1 LFIQGEASRYRDWH
15 DEWIG
20 VPRFFKSIH
29 SVEFTG
35 RLMKKILTLSLA
47 LASAAPAAPLLEA
60 PLQAQTPAP
69 SAGVEARRKA
79 LNSLLGEQWEY
90 TLRTSPEFASILGD
104 KRYNDRFSDGSE
116 KAILQDLEEAKKFL
130 ARFEAIDT
138 TGFPEQEQLNK
149 VLMVRDLKER
159 IEGAKFQNWLM
170 PVNQFSSPHL
180 QLPQLVP
187 LLSFTNVKD
196 YEDYLARLKQVPRVF
211 KEIEELM
218 AKGMSLKLMPPKI
231 LLDKVGPQAEKIVA
245 IKAEESP
252 FAQPVQTFPKGISE
266 ADQKRLREAVLGAVR
281 DLVYPSYAKFA
292 EFVTKEYAPA
302 GRSEPGVWSLPDGEA
317 RYAYLVKSSTTTSMT
332 PEEIHQ
338 LGLREVA
345 RIESEMLAVAKKL
358 GFADMKSFNEAAVK
372 NPALHPKSRQEI
384 LDLYRKYTDQF
395 EREMPKLFGRL
406 PKAKIEI
413 LPTEEFREK
422 EAAGAEYFNGTPDGS
437 RPGNVRVNTG
447 DFANRLTLSIETTAY
462 HEGIPGHHL
471 QGSIAQEL
479 PSLPPF
485 RQQGFNVAYVEGWA
499 LYSERLGRDAG
510 FFQDPYSFYGHLQD
524 EMLRAIRLV
533 ADTGFHY
540 KRWTRAQVVDFFHAH
555 SGIEEVEVQSETDR
569 YIAIPSQALGYKIG
583 QLKFIEL
590 RAFAQKE
597 LGAKFDIR
605 AFHDEV
611 LGAGSLPMEVLDAR
625 VRVWVAKQKGQPSIT
640 NPAVR

>member
-1 LFIQGEASRYRDWH
+1 
-15 DEWIG
+15 
-20 VPRFFKSIH
+20 
-29 SVEFTG
+29 
-35 RLMKKILTLSLA
+35 M
-47 LASAAPAAPLLEA
+47 
-60 PLQAQTPAP
+60 
-69 SAGVEARRKA
+69 
-79 LNSLLGEQWEY
+79 
-90 TLRTSPEFASILGD
+90 
-104 KRYNDRFSDGSE
+104 
-116 KAILQDLEEAKKFL
+116 EEAKAFL
-130 ARFEAIDT
+130 ARFEAVDI

-149 VLMVRDLKER
+149 TLMVRDLKER
-159 IEGAKFQNWLM
+159 IDGAGFQSWLM

-187 LLSFTNVKD
+187 LLPFGNVKD
-196 YEDYLARLKQVPRVF
+196 YEDYIARLRQVPRVF
-211 KEIEELM
+211 TQVQELM
-218 AKGMSLKLMPPKI
+218 ARGMTLKLMPPKI
-231 LLDKVGPQAEKIVA
+231 LLDKVAPQAEKIIA
-245 IKAEESP
+245 IKAEDSP
-252 FAQPVQTFPKGISE
+252 FSQPILKFPEGIGE
-266 ADQKRLREAVLGAVR
+266 ADRARLRAGVLTAVR
-281 DLVYPSYAKFA
+281 DQVYPAYARFA
-292 EFVTKEYAPA
+292 DFVRKEYAPS

-317 RYAYLVKSSTTTSMT
+317 RYAFLVKSSTTTSLT
-332 PEEIHQ
+332 PEQIHQ

-345 RIESEMLAVAKKL
+345 RIEGEMLGVAKKL
-358 GFADMKSFNEAAVK
+358 GFEDMKSFNAAALK
-372 NPALHPKSRQEI
+372 NPGLHPKSRQEI
-384 LDLYRKYTDQF
+384 LDLYRKYTDRF
-395 EREMPKLFGRL
+395 EKEMPKLFGRL
-406 PKAKIEI
+406 PKAKVEI

-422 EAAGAEYFNGTPDGS
+422 EAAGAEYFPGTPDGS

-447 DFANRLTLSIETTAY
+447 DFENRLTLSIETTAY

-485 RQQGFNVAYVEGWA
+485 RQQGFNVAYAEGWA

-540 KRWTRAQVVDFFHAH
+540 KRWTRQQVVDFFHAH

-590 RAFAQKE
+590 REYAQRE
-597 LGAKFDIR
+597 LGPKFDIR

-611 LGAGSLPMEVLDAR
+611 LGAGSLPMDVLDAR
-625 VRVWVAKQKGQPSIT
+625 VRVWVTKQKGGPSVT
-640 NPAVR
+640 NPSAR

>member
-1 LFIQGEASRYRDWH
+1 
-15 DEWIG
+15 
-20 VPRFFKSIH
+20 
-29 SVEFTG
+29 
-35 RLMKKILTLSLA
+35 MKKTSTLA
-47 LASAAPAAPLLEA
+47 LALALVSTTPERPSFAAPLQPPTSA
-60 PLQAQTPAP
+60 
-69 SAGVEARRKA
+69 AGVETRRKA
-79 LNSLLGEQWEY
+79 LEALLAEHWDY
-90 TLRTSPEFASILGD
+90 TMRTNPEFASILGD
-104 KRYNDRFSDGSE
+104 KRFNDRFSESSE
-116 KAILQDLEEAKKFL
+116 KAILQDLEEARKFL
-130 ARFEAIDT
+130 ARFDAVDT
-138 TGFPEQEQLNK
+138 TGFPEQEQLNRT
-149 VLMVRDLKER
+149 LMVRDLKER
-159 IEGAKFQNWLM
+159 LEGAKFQSWLM

-187 LLSFTNVKD
+187 LLAFTTVKD
-196 YEDYLARLKQVPRVF
+196 YEDYLSRLKQVPRVF
-211 KEIEELM
+211 AEIQELM
-218 AKGMSLKLMPPKI
+218 AKGRSLKLMPPKI
-231 LLDKVGPQAEKIVA
+231 LLDKVAPQAEKITA
-245 IKAEESP
+245 IRIEDSP
-252 FAQPVQTFPKGISE
+252 FTRPVQKFPAGIGE
-266 ADQKRLREAVLGAVR
+266 ADQRRLRDSVLAAVI
-281 DLVYPSYAKFA
+281 DLVHPSYARFA
-292 EFVTKEYAPA
+292 EFVKKDYAPA

-345 RIESEMLAVAKKL
+345 RIEAEMLAVAKKL
-358 GFADMKSFNEAAVK
+358 GFQDLKSFNEAAVR

-384 LDLYRKYTDQF
+384 LDLYRQYTDRF

-406 PKAKIEI
+406 PKAKVEI

-422 EAAGAEYFNGTPDGS
+422 EASGAEYFPGTPDGS

-447 DFANRLTLSIETTAY
+447 DFENRLTLSIETTAY

-499 LYSERLGRDAG
+499 LYSERLGRDVG

-540 KRWTRAQVVDFFHAH
+540 KRWTRDQVVDFFHAH

-590 RAFAQKE
+590 RDFAKKE
-597 LGAKFDIR
+597 LGAKFDLR

-625 VRVWVAKQKGQPSIT
+625 LRVWVAKQKGP
-640 NPAVR
+640 PAVRSPAVRSRTSRTTRDSARTGPSRSSDARCRGSRWDR

>member
-1 LFIQGEASRYRDWH
+1 MKLSIAIALTVAS
-15 DEWIG
+15 
-20 VPRFFKSIH
+20 
-29 SVEFTG
+29 
-35 RLMKKILTLSLA
+35 LTASSSFA
-47 LASAAPAAPLLEA
+47 APFRQASAAV
-60 PLQAQTPAP
+60 T
-69 SAGVEARRKA
+69 SVETRRKA
-79 LNSLLGEQWEY
+79 LDALLAEHWEY
-90 TLRTSPEFASILGD
+90 TMRTNPEFASILGD
-104 KRYNDRFSDGSE
+104 KRFNDRLSESSE
-116 KAILQDLEEAKKFL
+116 KAILEDLEETKKFL

-138 TGFPEQEQLNK
+138 SGFPEQEQLNQT
-149 VLMVRDLKER
+149 LMVRDLRER
-159 IEGAKFQNWLM
+159 IEGSKFQSWLM

-187 LLSFTNVKD
+187 LLPFTNVKD
-196 YEDYLARLKQVPRVF
+196 YEDYISRLKQVPRVF
-211 KEIEELM
+211 TQIQELM
-218 AKGMSLKLMPPKI
+218 AKGMSLKLMPPRI
-231 LLDKVGPQAEKIVA
+231 LLDKVAPQAEKIVA
-245 IKAEESP
+245 IKAEDSP
-252 FAQPVQTFPKGISE
+252 FAQPVQKFPVGISE
-266 ADQKRLREAVLGAVR
+266 ADQKRLREAVLAAVN
-281 DLVYPSYAKFA
+281 DLVYPTYARFA
-292 EFVTKEYAPA
+292 EYVKKDYAPA

-317 RYAYLVKSSTTTSMT
+317 RYAYLVKSSTTTSMS

-345 RIESEMLAVAKKL
+345 RIEGEMLAVAKKL

-406 PKAKIEI
+406 PKAKVEI
-413 LPTEEFREK
+413 LPTESFREK
-422 EAAGAEYFNGTPDGS
+422 EAAGAEYFPGTPDGS

-447 DFANRLTLSIETTAY
+447 DFENRLTLSIETTAY

-499 LYSERLGRDAG
+499 LYSERLGRDVG
-510 FFQDPYSFYGHLQD
+510 FFKDPYSFYGHLQD

-540 KRWTRAQVVDFFHAH
+540 KRWSRQQVVDFFHAH

-590 RAFAQKE
+590 REFAKKE
-597 LGAKFDIR
+597 LGAKFDLR
-605 AFHDEV
+605 AFHDTILS
-611 LGAGSLPMEVLDAR
+611 LGSVTLPQLEAR
-625 VRVWVAKQKGQPSIT
+625 INRFIAEGGKGPDH
-640 NPAVR
+640 P

>member
-1 LFIQGEASRYRDWH
+1 
-15 DEWIG
+15 
-20 VPRFFKSIH
+20 
-29 SVEFTG
+29 
-35 RLMKKILTLSLA
+35 MKITLIVSLA
-47 LASAAPAAPLLEA
+47 IASAAPTPVMASALQTKPAAA
-60 PLQAQTPAP
+60 AG
-69 SAGVEARRKA
+69 GVEARRKV
-79 LNSLLGEQWEY
+79 LNSLLAEQWEY
-90 TLRTSPEFASILGD
+90 NLRTNPEFASIIGD
-104 KRYNDRFSDGSE
+104 KRYNDRLSESSE
-116 KAILQDLEEAKKFL
+116 KAILQDLEETKKFL
-130 ARFEAIDT
+130 VRFEAINT
-138 TGFPEQEQLNK
+138 AGFPEQEQLNK
-149 VLMVRDLKER
+149 TLMVRDLKDR

-187 LLSFTNVKD
+187 LLAFTNVKD
-196 YEDYLARLKQVPRVF
+196 YEDYIARLKQVPRVLTQ
-211 KEIEELM
+211 IQELM

-231 LLDKVGPQAEKIVA
+231 LLDKVAPQAEKIIA
-245 IKAEESP
+245 GKPEESP
-252 FAQPVQTFPKGISE
+252 FAQPVAKFPKGISE
-266 ADQKRLREAVLGAVR
+266 ADQKRLREGVVAAVR
-281 DLVYPSYAKFA
+281 DLVDPSYAKFA
-292 EFVTKEYAPA
+292 EYVRKEYAPA

-317 RYAYLVKSSTTTSMT
+317 RYAYLVKSSTTTNMT

-345 RIESEMLAVAKKL
+345 RIEGEMLVVAKKL
-358 GFADMKSFNEAAVK
+358 GFDSMRAFNEAAVK

-422 EAAGAEYFNGTPDGS
+422 EAAGAEYFAGTPDGS

-447 DFANRLTLSIETTAY
+447 DFQDRLTLNIETTAY

-499 LYSERLGRDAG
+499 LYAERLGRDVG

-540 KRWTRAQVVDFFHAH
+540 KRWTRDQVVDFFHAH
-555 SGIEEVEVQSETDR
+555 SGTEEVEVQAETDR

-583 QLKFIEL
+583 QLKFLEL
-590 RAFAQKE
+590 REFAKKE
-597 LGAKFDIR
+597 LGPKFDIR

-611 LGAGSLPMEVLDAR
+611 LGAGSLPMDVLDAR
-625 VRVWVAKQKGQPSIT
+625 VRVWVAKQKGQPSVT
-640 NPAVR
+640 SPAVR

>member
-1 LFIQGEASRYRDWH
+1 MKLSIAIALTVAS
-15 DEWIG
+15 
-20 VPRFFKSIH
+20 
-29 SVEFTG
+29 
-35 RLMKKILTLSLA
+35 LTASSSFA
-47 LASAAPAAPLLEA
+47 APFRQASAAV
-60 PLQAQTPAP
+60 T
-69 SAGVEARRKA
+69 SVETRRKA
-79 LNSLLGEQWEY
+79 LDALLAEHWEY
-90 TLRTSPEFASILGD
+90 TMRTNPEFASILGD
-104 KRYNDRFSDGSE
+104 KRFNDRLSESSE
-116 KAILQDLEEAKKFL
+116 KAILEDLEETKKFL

-138 TGFPEQEQLNK
+138 SGFPEQEQLNQT
-149 VLMVRDLKER
+149 LMVRDLRER
-159 IEGAKFQNWLM
+159 IEGSKFQSWLM

-196 YEDYLARLKQVPRVF
+196 YEDYISRLKQVPRVF
-211 KEIEELM
+211 TQIQELM
-218 AKGMSLKLMPPKI
+218 AKGMSLKLMPPRI
-231 LLDKVGPQAEKIVA
+231 LLDKVAPQAEKIVA
-245 IKAEESP
+245 IKAEDSP
-252 FAQPVQTFPKGISE
+252 FAQPIQKFPAGIGE
-266 ADQKRLREAVLGAVR
+266 ADQKRLREAVLAAVN
-281 DLVYPSYAKFA
+281 DLVYPTYARFA
-292 EFVTKEYAPA
+292 EYVKKDYAPA

-345 RIESEMLAVAKKL
+345 RIEGEMLAVAKKL

-406 PKAKIEI
+406 PKAKVEI
-413 LPTEEFREK
+413 LPTESFREK
-422 EAAGAEYFNGTPDGS
+422 EAAGAEYFPGTPDGS

-447 DFANRLTLSIETTAY
+447 DFENRLTLSIETTAY

-499 LYSERLGRDAG
+499 LYSERLGRDVG
-510 FFQDPYSFYGHLQD
+510 FFKDPYSFYGHLQD

-540 KRWTRAQVVDFFHAH
+540 KRWSRQQVVDFFHAH

-590 RAFAQKE
+590 REFAKRE
-597 LGAKFDIR
+597 LGAKFDLR

-611 LGAGSLPMEVLDAR
+611 LGAGSLPMDVLDAR
-625 VRVWVAKQKGQPSIT
+625 VRVWVAKQRGK
-640 NPAVR
+640 PAVASPSVR

>member
-1 LFIQGEASRYRDWH
+1 MKLSIAIALTVAS
-15 DEWIG
+15 
-20 VPRFFKSIH
+20 
-29 SVEFTG
+29 
-35 RLMKKILTLSLA
+35 LTASSSFA
-47 LASAAPAAPLLEA
+47 APFRQASAAV
-60 PLQAQTPAP
+60 T
-69 SAGVEARRKA
+69 SVETRRKA
-79 LNSLLGEQWEY
+79 LDALLAEHWEY
-90 TLRTSPEFASILGD
+90 TMRTNPEFASILGD
-104 KRYNDRFSDGSE
+104 KRFNDRLSESSE
-116 KAILQDLEEAKKFL
+116 KAILEDLEETKKFL

-138 TGFPEQEQLNK
+138 SGFPEQEQLNQT
-149 VLMVRDLKER
+149 LMVRDLRER
-159 IEGAKFQNWLM
+159 IEGSKFQSWLM

-187 LLSFTNVKD
+187 LLPFTNVKD
-196 YEDYLARLKQVPRVF
+196 YEDYISRLKQVPRVF
-211 KEIEELM
+211 TQIQELM
-218 AKGMSLKLMPPKI
+218 AKGMSLKLMPPRI
-231 LLDKVGPQAEKIVA
+231 LLDKVAPQAEKIVA
-245 IKAEESP
+245 IKAEDSP
-252 FAQPVQTFPKGISE
+252 FAQPVQKFPAGISE
-266 ADQKRLREAVLGAVR
+266 ADQKRLREAVLAAVN
-281 DLVYPSYAKFA
+281 DLVYPTYARFA
-292 EFVTKEYAPA
+292 EYVKKDYAPA

-317 RYAYLVKSSTTTSMT
+317 RYAYLVKSSTTTSMS

-345 RIESEMLAVAKKL
+345 RIEGEMLAVAKKL

-406 PKAKIEI
+406 PKAKVEI
-413 LPTEEFREK
+413 LPTESFREK
-422 EAAGAEYFNGTPDGS
+422 EAAGAEYFPGTPDGS

-447 DFANRLTLSIETTAY
+447 DFENRLTLSIETTAY

-499 LYSERLGRDAG
+499 LYSERLGRDVG
-510 FFQDPYSFYGHLQD
+510 FFKDPYSFYGHLQD

-540 KRWTRAQVVDFFHAH
+540 KRWSRQQVVDFFHAH

-590 RAFAQKE
+590 REFAKKE
-597 LGAKFDIR
+597 LGAKFDLR

-625 VRVWVAKQKGQPSIT
+625 VRVWVAKQRGK
-640 NPAVR
+640 PAVSSPSVR